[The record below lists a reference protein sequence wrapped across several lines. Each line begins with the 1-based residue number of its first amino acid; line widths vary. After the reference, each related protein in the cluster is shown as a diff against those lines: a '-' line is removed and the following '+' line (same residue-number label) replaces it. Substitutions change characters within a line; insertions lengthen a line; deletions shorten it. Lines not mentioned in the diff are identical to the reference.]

1 MAELKTA
8 ARELLHRFPLI
19 DGHNDL
25 PWALRERAGG
35 DINQIRLVPKTPTPD
50 TPASDT
56 PASDIPTADIPTA
69 DIPASDIPASDIP
82 ISKDPSSENP
92 LPDNPAVVDLS
103 APVAGTHTDVPRL
116 AAGGVGAQFWSV
128 FVPASLAGDTAVATV
143 LEQIDVARRMIA
155 SYPGAFELA
164 LTADDV
170 ERIFAAGRVA
180 SLLGAEGGHAIAGS
194 LGVLRMLYALGVRYM
209 TLTHNANVG
218 WADSA
223 TDEPQAGG
231 LTDFGRDVVRE
242 MQRIGMLV
250 DLSHVAASTMH
261 HALDVAAAPVIF
273 SHSSALALCDY
284 PRNVP
289 DDVLARLADNGGVC
303 MVTFVPGFVSQE
315 CANWLNDLKAEA
327 GRRGLDPRDFDQ
339 LYSFKAEWED
349 AHPRPT
355 ATLTQVADHVDHI
368 REVAGVAQVGLGGDF
383 DGTNEVTVGLEDV
396 STYPAL
402 FAELL
407 GRGWTESDCAALAGG
422 NLLRAMRGAEAF
434 AAR

>member
-1 MAELKTA
+1 VSEQYHQ
-8 ARELLHRFPLI
+8 AREMLRRFPLI

-35 DINQIRLVPKTPTPD
+35 DPD
-50 TPASDT
+50 QVRFTPAAAA
-56 PASDIPTADIPTA
+56 PADPAPADPAPA
-69 DIPASDIPASDIP
+69 DPAPA
-82 ISKDPSSENP
+82 DPA
-92 LPDNPAVVDLS
+92 PADPAPVNLA
-103 APVAGTHTDVPRL
+103 APVAGTHTDLPRL

-128 FVPASLAGDTAVATV
+128 YVPATLAGDGAVAAV
-143 LEQIDVARRMIA
+143 LEQIDLTRRMIA
-155 SYPGAFELA
+155 CYPEALELA

-170 ERIFAAGRVA
+170 DRIFAAGRVA

-218 WADSA
+218 WADAA
-223 TDEPQAGG
+223 TDDVEAGG

-250 DLSHVAASTMH
+250 DLSHVSPATMH
-261 HALDVAAAPVIF
+261 DTLDVAAAPVIF

-289 DDVLARLADNGGVC
+289 DDVLARLTANGGVA

-315 CANWLNDLKAEA
+315 CADWLTGLKAEA
-327 GRRGLDPRDFDQ
+327 AVRGLDPKDFAQ
-339 LYSFKAEWED
+339 LFSIKPEWER
-349 AHPRPT
+349 AHPLPQ
-355 ATLTQVADHVDHI
+355 ATLAQVADHVEHV
-368 REVAGVAQVGLGGDF
+368 RKVAGVDHVGLGGDF
-383 DGTNEVTVGLEDV
+383 DGTADVTVGLEDV
-396 STYPAL
+396 SCYPAL

-407 GRGWTESDCAALAGG
+407 RRGWTESDCAALAGA
-422 NLLRAMRGAEAF
+422 NLLRALREAEAF
-434 AAR
+434 AAA